1 MLREEASVED
11 NQNQNIEYVKKE
23 DRFGYI
29 KLIDRSFTDLGYIGY
44 CDGIDL

>member
-11 NQNQNIEYVKKE
+11 NENQNNEYVKKE

-29 KLIDRSFTDLGYIGY
+29 KFIDRSFTDLGYIGY